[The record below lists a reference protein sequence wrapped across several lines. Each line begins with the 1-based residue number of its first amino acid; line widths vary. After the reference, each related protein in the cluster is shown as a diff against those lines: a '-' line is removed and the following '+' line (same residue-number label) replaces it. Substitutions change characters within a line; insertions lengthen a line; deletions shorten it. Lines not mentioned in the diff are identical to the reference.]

1 MPNTEW
7 KRNKSMH
14 IAAKFLFSKSGI
26 MFSTVA
32 LKTVGDKVE
41 FKVHWAGF
49 SSDDGT
55 WESPDAFSEV

>member
-1 MPNTEW
+1 MPNTKW

-14 IAAKFLFSKSGI
+14 IAAKALFSKSE
-26 MFSTVA
+26 MRFSPVA

-49 SSDDGT
+49 SSDDAT
-55 WESPDAFSEV
+55 WESPDAFSKV

>member
-1 MPNTEW
+1 MSNTKW

-14 IAAKFLFSKSGI
+14 IAAKALFSESGI
-26 MFSTVA
+26 RFGTVA

-49 SSDDGT
+49 SSDNAT

>member
-1 MPNTEW
+1 
-7 KRNKSMH
+7 
-14 IAAKFLFSKSGI
+14 